1 MKPSILTCLQNY
13 DRATFTKDVLAGI
26 IVGIVALPLA
36 IAFGIASGVT
46 PEQGIITAIVA
57 GLIISLFGG
66 SRVQIGGPTGA
77 FIVIIAGIIQQYGT
91 TGLAIATVLAGAFL
105 ILLGVFRL
113 GTIIKYIPYPIVVG
127 FTSGI
132 ALTIFTTQVKDLLG
146 LTIDGDIPADFVS
159 KWVCYAHSFGSIDV
173 WSAIVGIGSVALI
186 ACWPMVNRLKY
197 IGGRASALNKVPG
210 SLVAIIVMTVAVL
223 VLKRYG
229 LATDVDTIG
238 DRFRIQA
245 SLPAP
250 VVPALSWEV
259 VRQLFAPAVTIAVLG
274 AIESLLSATVA
285 DGVIGD
291 RHDSNQE
298 LIAQGIANLACPIFG
313 GIPATGAI
321 ARTMTNINNG
331 GRTPIAGIIHAA
343 VLLLIFLILMPYAQ
357 YIPMACL
364 AGVLVIVA
372 YNMSG
377 WRTFRQLLKN
387 PKSDISVLLITFF
400 LTVIFDLTVAIEV
413 GLMLACLLC
422 MRRMAETTQ
431 VSVLTDEIDPSQ
443 EVDFQA
449 TDLAHFKIPDGCE
462 VYEIN
467 GPFFFGIANRFEEIM
482 GRMGSRPKVRII
494 RMRKVPFVD
503 STGMHNLENL
513 IQMSHAEGI
522 HVILSGVNP
531 KVHEVLMRNDFG
543 RIVGE
548 EDIQPHINLAL
559 NRARDV
565 LEQKKKMPKTK
576 KNSQL

>member
-1 MKPSILTCLQNY
+1 MKPSIISSLKGYNKE
-13 DRATFTKDVLAGI
+13 TFTKDLLSGI

-57 GLIISLFGG
+57 GLIISLLGG
-66 SRVQIGGPTGA
+66 SKVQIGGPTGA
-77 FIVIIAGIIQQYGT
+77 FIVIIAGIIGQYGT
-91 TGLAIATVLAGAFL
+91 AGLAVATVLAGALL
-105 ILLGVFRL
+105 ILLGAFRL

-146 LTIDGDIPADFVS
+146 LTVEGSIPADFVS
-159 KWVCYAHSFGSIDV
+159 KWVCYAENISSIDP
-173 WSAIVGIGSVALI
+173 WSTAVGLGSVALI
-186 ACWPMVNRLKY
+186 ACWPMLNRIKY
-197 IGGRASALNKVPG
+197 VGGKASALNKIPG
-210 SLVAIIVMTVAVL
+210 SLVAIIVMTVGIL
-223 VLKRYG
+223 ILKSYG
-229 LATDVDTIG
+229 LAEHVDTIG
-238 DRFRIQA
+238 DRFRINA
-245 SLPAP
+245 SLPSP
-250 VVPALSWEV
+250 EVPALSWEV
-259 VRQLFAPAVTIAVLG
+259 IRQLFAPALTIAVLG

-298 LIAQGIANLACPIFG
+298 LIAQGVANLLCPLFG

-331 GRTPIAGIIHAA
+331 GHTPIAGIIHAV
-343 VLLLIFLILMPYAQ
+343 VLLLIFLLLMPYAQ

-387 PKSDISVLLITFF
+387 PKSDISVLLITFL
-400 LTVIFDLTVAIEV
+400 LTVVFDLTVAIEV

-431 VSVLTDEIDPSQ
+431 VSVLTDEIDPAQ
-443 EVDFQA
+443 EVDFEA
-449 TDLAHFKIPDGCE
+449 TNLEHFKIPDGCE

-482 GRMGSRPKVRII
+482 GRMGRRPKVRII

-513 IQMSHAEGI
+513 IQMSRQEGI

-531 KVHEVLMRNDFG
+531 KVHEVLMRNDFS

-548 EDIQPHINLAL
+548 ENIQPHINQAL
-559 NRARDV
+559 QRAREV
-565 LEQKKKMPKTK
+565 LGE
-576 KNSQL
+576 NL

>member
-1 MKPSILTCLQNY
+1 MKPTILSCLRDY
-13 DRATFTKDVLAGI
+13 DRATFTKDLMSGV

-77 FIVIIAGIIQQYGT
+77 FIVIIAGIIQQYGP

-105 ILLGVFRL
+105 ILLGVFHL

-146 LTIDGDIPADFVS
+146 LTLDGPAPADFVS
-159 KWVCYAHSFGSIDV
+159 KWVSYVHAFGTIDP
-173 WSAIVGIGSVALI
+173 WSAVVGIGSVTLI
-186 ACWPMVNRLKY
+186 ACWPMLNKIKY
-197 IGGRASALNKVPG
+197 VGGHASALNKVPG

-223 VLKRYG
+223 ILKQYG
-229 LATDVDTIG
+229 MATTVDTIG

-245 SLPAP
+245 SLPSP
-250 VVPALSWEV
+250 VVPDLSWDV

-298 LIAQGIANLACPIFG
+298 LIAQGIANLASPIFG

-331 GRTPIAGIIHAA
+331 GRTPVAGIIHAA

-443 EVDFQA
+443 DVDFEA
-449 TDLAHFKIPDGCE
+449 TNLEHFKIPDGCE

-482 GRMGSRPKVRII
+482 GRIGRRPKVRII

-513 IQMSHAEGI
+513 IQMSRSEGI

-548 EDIQPHINLAL
+548 ENIQPHINLAL
-559 NRARDV
+559 ARANEV
-565 LEQKKKMPKTK
+565 LGQTK
-576 KNSQL
+576 